1 MAENP
6 KLKLK
11 FLGVQELGDS
21 NFELLLPEDY
31 TIFVGRTGNN
41 AKRALICN
49 FVNPDENAGAFVK
62 ILENESVAFVLPSYR
77 RNLNR
82 THSIPVF
89 IRKGI
94 RSGE

>member
-21 NFELLLPEDY
+21 NLELLLPENVEY
-31 TIFVGRTGNN
+31 TIFVGRTDNN

-62 ILENESVAFVLPSYR
+62 ILEN
-77 RNLNR
+77 
-82 THSIPVF
+82 
-89 IRKGI
+89 
-94 RSGE
+94 